1 MLFVD
6 EESWRARRSH
16 PHGLAD
22 LRQNIH
28 LSMNHKTM
36 MDIPA
41 KPWDVHGGS
50 TRSNVMG
57 PVCLDPLD
65 EIPMM
70 SVADK
75 IQYWGTRRVSPGGR
89 ADDDEI
95 LEAGADDDEGSM
107 TL

>member
-1 MLFVD
+1 
-6 EESWRARRSH
+6 
-16 PHGLAD
+16 
-22 LRQNIH
+22 
-28 LSMNHKTM
+28 M

-57 PVCLDPLD
+57 SVCLDPLD

-89 ADDDEI
+89 ADDDDI
-95 LEAGADDDEGSM
+95 LEAGAADDEGSM
-107 TL
+107 IL